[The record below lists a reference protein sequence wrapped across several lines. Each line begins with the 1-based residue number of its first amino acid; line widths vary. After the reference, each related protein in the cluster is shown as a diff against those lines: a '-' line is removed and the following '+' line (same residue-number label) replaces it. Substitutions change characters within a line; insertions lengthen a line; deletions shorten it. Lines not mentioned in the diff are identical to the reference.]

1 MSNTIGISFFVH
13 PALVLILGAM
23 LLPLLRGTARNS
35 AVLGVPILAL
45 VALWLLPEGKLWQVQ
60 WLDYTLAPLVVDKL
74 SRLFATIFLLMSAVG
89 GLFAL
94 GQTSKLEIPAAFLY
108 AGSAVGVTLAGDLVT
123 VFLFWEFMAVGST
136 LVLWSAGTPGAWSA
150 SRRYV
155 AVHLAGGVI
164 LFAGVAGQILAT
176 GDVGFHAMQVDSLAT
191 WLILIGFLI
200 NAGAPPLSA
209 WLPDAYP
216 EASWSGTVFL
226 SAFTTKTAVYV
237 LLRGFPGNEIL
248 IWVGLFMIFYG
259 IVYALLENDMR
270 RILAYSIVNQVGFMV
285 VGIGIGTEMALNGA
299 AAHAF
304 SHIIYKA
311 LLLMSAG
318 AVLAATGKRKCSELG
333 GLFHSM
339 PLTTVCGTI
348 GALAISSFP
357 LTSGF
362 VSKSMV
368 TQAAADGHLQMVWLL
383 LAAASAGVFL
393 HAGIKFPWF
402 VFFQKDSGLRPSD
415 PAPSMRWAMLVFAFL
430 CVALGIW
437 PDPLYALLPYAV
449 DYAPYTAAHVITQLQ
464 LLLFSGLAFFV
475 MLNYLKRT
483 PTITLDVDLL
493 WRSVGPAMVRVSGH
507 WLRVVSGGLSQ
518 SASRGIVSVSQALSR
533 QRHPD
538 GLLLRS
544 WPTGSMA
551 LWVMVMLLAYLA
563 LYYLG

>member
-1 MSNTIGISFFVH
+1 MTSLVVH
-13 PALVLILGAM
+13 PALILIVSAL
-23 LLPLLRGTARNS
+23 LLPLLRGNARN
-35 AVLGVPILAL
+35 AAILAAPTL
-45 VALWLLPEGKLWQVQ
+45 ALAVLWLLPDGRLWQVQ
-60 WLDYTLAPLVVDKL
+60 WLDYTLAPLAVDKL

-94 GQTSKLEIPAAFLY
+94 RQTSKLEMPAAFLY

-164 LFAGVAGQILAT
+164 LFAGVTGHILTT
-176 GDVGFHAMQVDSLAT
+176 GDVGFHAMQADSLST

-237 LLRGFPGNEIL
+237 LLRGFPGSEIL
-248 IWVGLFMIFYG
+248 IWVGIFMIFYG

-270 RILAYSIVNQVGFMV
+270 RILAYSIVNQVGFMIT
-285 VGIGIGTEMALNGA
+285 GIGIGTEMALNGA

-339 PLTTVCGTI
+339 PLTTICGTI

-368 TQAAADGHLQMVWLL
+368 AQAAADGHLQMVWLF

-402 VFFQKDSGLRPSD
+402 VFFQKDSGLRPPD
-415 PAPSMRWAMLVFAFL
+415 PSASMRWAMIVFAFL

-449 DYAPYTAAHVITQLQ
+449 DYEPYTAAHVITQLQ

-475 MLNYLKRT
+475 MLDYLKRT
-483 PTITLDVDLL
+483 PTITLDVDYF
-493 WRSVGPAMVRVSGH
+493 WRSVGPAMCQLSGRV
-507 WLRVVSGGLSQ
+507 LRAGREGL
-518 SASRGIVSVSQALSR
+518 AWRFSRGFASIVSAVSR
-533 QRHPD
+533 QRHPN

-544 WPTGSMA
+544 WPTGGMA

-563 LYYLG
+563 LYYLS

>member
-1 MSNTIGISFFVH
+1 MSSLTLH
-13 PALVLILGAM
+13 PALILIVGAL
-23 LLPLLRGTARNS
+23 LLPFLRGTARNI
-35 AVLGVPILAL
+35 AVLSAPTFAL
-45 VALWLLPEGKLWQVQ
+45 IALWLLPEGRLWQVQ
-60 WLDYTLAPLVVDKL
+60 WLDYSLVPLAVDKL
-74 SRLFATIFLLMSAVG
+74 SRLFATIFLIMAAVG

-94 GQTSKLEIPAAFLY
+94 RQQSKLELPAAFLY
-108 AGSAVGVTLAGDLVT
+108 AGSAVGVTLAGDLIT

-136 LVLWSAGTPGAWSA
+136 LVIWSAATPGAWAA

-155 AVHLAGGVI
+155 AIHLAGGVI
-164 LFAGVAGQILAT
+164 LFAGITGQILAT
-176 GDVGFHAMQVDSLAT
+176 GDTSFHAMEADSVAT

-200 NAGAPPLSA
+200 NTGAPPLSA

-237 LLRGFPGNEIL
+237 LLRGFPGTEIL
-248 IWVGLFMIFYG
+248 IWIGIFMIFYG

-285 VGIGIGTEMALNGA
+285 TGIGIGTEMALNGA

-304 SHIIYKA
+304 AHIIYKA

-339 PLTTVCGTI
+339 PLTTICGTI

-368 TQAAADGHLQMVWLL
+368 TQAAADGHMQAVWLF

-402 VFFQKDSGLRPSD
+402 VFFQKDSGLRPPD
-415 PAPSMRWAMLVFAFL
+415 PPASLRWAMTLFAFL
-430 CVALGIW
+430 CVALGAW
-437 PDPLYALLPYAV
+437 PEPLYAMLPYAV

-475 MLNYLKRT
+475 MLDYLKRT
-483 PTITLDVDLL
+483 PTITLDVDWL
-493 WRSVGPAMVRVSGH
+493 WRVAGPAIARVFGDALRITRAGLTETLLSGVR
-507 WLRVVSGGLSQ
+507 
-518 SASRGIVSVSQALSR
+518 SAAANVAR

-544 WPTGSMA
+544 WPTGNMS
-551 LWVMVMLLAYLA
+551 LWVMVMLVAYLA

>member
-1 MSNTIGISFFVH
+1 MTELALH
-13 PALVLILGAM
+13 PALILIAGA
-23 LLPLLRGTARNS
+23 LLIPLLGQSARAI
-35 AVLGVPILAL
+35 AVLAAPTLAL
-45 VALWLLPEGKLWQVQ
+45 AALWSLPEGRLWQAQ
-60 WLDYTLAPLVVDKL
+60 WLDYSLAPLVVDKL
-74 SRLFATIFLLMSAVG
+74 SRLFATIFLLMAAAG

-94 GQTSKLEIPAAFLY
+94 RQPSRLEIPAAFLY
-108 AGSAVGVTLAGDLVT
+108 AGSAVGVALAGDLVT
-123 VFLFWEFMAVGST
+123 VFVFWEFMAVGST
-136 LVLWSAGTPGAWSA
+136 LVIWCAGTPAAWTA

-155 AVHLAGGVI
+155 GIHLAGGVV
-164 LFAGVAGQILAT
+164 LFAGIAGHLLAT
-176 GDVGFHAMQVDSLAT
+176 GDASFQAMQPESVAT
-191 WLILIGFLI
+191 WLILIGFLV

-226 SAFTTKTAVYV
+226 SAFTTKTAVYA
-237 LLRGFPGNEIL
+237 LMRGFPGTELL
-248 IWVGLFMIFYG
+248 IWVGLFMVFYG

-285 VGIGIGTEMALNGA
+285 TGIGIGTEMALNGA

-304 SHIIYKA
+304 THIVYKA

-318 AVLAATGKRKCSELG
+318 AVLAATGRRKCSELG

-339 PLTTVCGTI
+339 PLTTICGTI

-368 TQAAADGHLQMVWLL
+368 TQAAMDGHLQTVWLL

-402 VFFQKDSGLRPSD
+402 VFFQKDSGLRPPD
-415 PAPSMRWAMLVFAFL
+415 PTGGMRWAMLLFAFL
-430 CVALGIW
+430 CVAIGVW
-437 PDPLYALLPYAV
+437 PDPLYALLPHAV
-449 DYAPYTAAHVITQLQ
+449 DYVPYTAAHVLTQLQ

-475 MLNYLKRT
+475 MLDYLKRT
-483 PTITLDVDLL
+483 PTVTLDVDWL
-493 WRSVGPAMVRVSGH
+493 WRVAAPAIVRALEPLWQRGVDVLAQP
-507 WLRVVSGGLSQ
+507 LRAGWGML
-518 SASRGIVSVSQALSR
+518 AGMLAR
-533 QRHPD
+533 QRQPD
-538 GLLLRS
+538 GLLLRT

-551 LWVMVMLLAYLA
+551 FWVLVMLLAYLA
-563 LYYLG
+563 LYLI

>member
-1 MSNTIGISFFVH
+1 MAELFFH
-13 PALVLILGAM
+13 PGLVLVLGAFLLPFLKGNARSAAILG
-23 LLPLLRGTARNS
+23 LPLL
-35 AVLGVPILAL
+35 AL
-45 VALWLLPEGKLWQVQ
+45 YCLWRLPEGTLWSAH
-60 WLDYTLAPLVVDKL
+60 WLGYELAPLAVDKL
-74 SRLFATIFLLMSAVG
+74 SRLFATIFLLMALGG

-94 GQTSKLEIPAAFLY
+94 GQKSRLEIPAAFVY

-123 VFLFWEFMAVGST
+123 VFVCWELMAVGST
-136 LVLWSAGTPGAWSA
+136 LVLWAGGTSGAFAA

-155 AVHLAGGVI
+155 AIHLLGGVL
-164 LFAGVAGQILAT
+164 LFAGVAGHLLDT
-176 GDVGFHAMQVDSLAT
+176 GDATFTRMAPDSLAH

-216 EASWSGTVFL
+216 EASWSGSVFL

-237 LLRGFPGNEIL
+237 LLRGFPGTEFL
-248 IWVGLFMIFYG
+248 IWIGLFMIFYG

-285 VGIGIGTEMALNGA
+285 AGIGIGTEMALNGA

-304 SHIIYKA
+304 SHIVYKA

-318 AVLAATGKRKCSELG
+318 AVLAATSRRKCSELG

-339 PLTTVCGTI
+339 PVTTICGSI

-362 VSKSMV
+362 ISKSMV
-368 TQAAADGHLQMVWLL
+368 TQAAIDGQLLWVWLA

-402 VFFQKDSGLRPSD
+402 VFFQKDSGLRPAD
-415 PAPSMRWAMLVFAFL
+415 PPASMRWAMIAFAFI
-430 CVALGIW
+430 CIALGVW
-437 PDPLYALLPYAV
+437 PEPLYALLPYRV
-449 DYAPYTAAHVITQLQ
+449 DYVPYTGAHVLTQLQ

-475 MLNYLKRT
+475 MLPWLKRT
-483 PTITLDVDLL
+483 LTITLDVDWVYRVALAGLCRAGGRLL
-493 WRSVGPAMVRVSGH
+493 RGLGDG
-507 WLRVVSGGLSQ
+507 LR
-518 SASRGIVSVSQALSR
+518 QALREVGSAVGSDIER
-533 QRHPD
+533 QRRPG

-544 WPTGSMA
+544 RPTGAMA
-551 LWVMVMLLAYLA
+551 LWTMLMLLAYL
-563 LYYLG
+563 LFYYLH

>member
-1 MSNTIGISFFVH
+1 MTSLIVH
-13 PALVLILGAM
+13 PALILIVGAL
-23 LLPLLRGTARNS
+23 LLPLLRGTTRN
-35 AVLGVPILAL
+35 AAILAAPTL
-45 VALWLLPEGKLWQVQ
+45 ALATLWVLPEGRLWQVQ
-60 WLDYTLAPLVVDKL
+60 WLDYQLAPLAIDKL
-74 SRLFATIFLLMSAVG
+74 SRLFATIFLIMAAVG

-94 GQTSKLEIPAAFLY
+94 RQPSRLEVPAAFLY

-136 LVLWSAGTPGAWSA
+136 LVLWSVGTPVARAA
-150 SRRYV
+150 SMRY
-155 AVHLAGGVI
+155 AMIHLAGGVV
-164 LFAGVAGQILAT
+164 LFVGVVGQILAT
-176 GDVGFHAMQVDSLAT
+176 GDAGFQAMQADSPAT
-191 WLILIGFLI
+191 WAILVGFLI

-237 LLRGFPGNEIL
+237 LLRGFPGSEIL
-248 IWVGLFMIFYG
+248 IWIGIFMIFYG

-285 VGIGIGTEMALNGA
+285 VGIGIGTDMALNGA

-339 PLTTVCGTI
+339 PVTAICGII

-368 TQAAADGHLQMVWLL
+368 TQAAVDGHLQMVWLF

-402 VFFQKDSGLRPSD
+402 VFFQKDSGLRPPD
-415 PAPSMRWAMLVFAFL
+415 PPASMRWAMILFAFL
-430 CVALGIW
+430 CIALGVW
-437 PDPLYALLPYAV
+437 PEPLYALLPYEV
-449 DYAPYTAAHVITQLQ
+449 NYTPYTAAHVITQLQ

-483 PTITLDVDLL
+483 PTITLDVDYF
-493 WRSVGPAMVRVSGH
+493 WRSVGPAMFQHSDH
-507 WLRVVSGGLSQ
+507 FLRAGREGLKWRFSRGLASVVS
-518 SASRGIVSVSQALSR
+518 AVSR

-544 WPTGSMA
+544 WPTGGMA

>member
-1 MSNTIGISFFVH
+1 MTSLH
-13 PALVLILGAM
+13 PALILIAGAL
-23 LLPLLRGTARNS
+23 LLPFLRGNARNI
-35 AVLGVPILAL
+35 AVLSAPTFAL
-45 VALWLLPEGKLWQVQ
+45 IVLWLLPEGKLWQVQ
-60 WLDYTLAPLVVDKL
+60 WLDYQLAPLAVDKL
-74 SRLFATIFLLMSAVG
+74 SRLFATIFLLMAAVG

-94 GQTSKLEIPAAFLY
+94 RQTSKLEVPAAFLY

-136 LVLWSAGTPGAWSA
+136 LVLWSAGTPTAFAA
-150 SRRYV
+150 SKRYV

-164 LFAGVAGQILAT
+164 LFAGVAGQIAAT
-176 GDVGFHAMQVDSLAT
+176 GDASFHAMKADSIST

-237 LLRGFPGNEIL
+237 LLRGFPGTEIL
-248 IWVGLFMIFYG
+248 IWVGIFMIFYG
-259 IVYALLENDMR
+259 IGYALLENDMR
-270 RILAYSIVNQVGFMV
+270 RILAYSIVNQVGFMIT
-285 VGIGIGTEMALNGA
+285 GIGIGTEMALNGA

-318 AVLAATGKRKCSELG
+318 AVLAATNRRKCSELG

-339 PLTTVCGTI
+339 PITTICGTI

-357 LTSGF
+357 FTSGF
-362 VSKSMV
+362 ISKSMV
-368 TQAAADGHLQMVWLL
+368 TQAAIDGHLQAVWLF

-402 VFFQKDSGLRPSD
+402 VFFQKDSGLRPAD
-415 PAPSMRWAMLVFAFL
+415 PPASLRWAMIVFAFL
-430 CVALGIW
+430 CIALGVY
-437 PDPLYALLPYAV
+437 PDPLYAMLPYTV
-449 DYAPYTAAHVITQLQ
+449 NYVPYTAAHVITQLQ

-475 MLNYLKRT
+475 MLDYLKRT
-483 PTITLDVDLL
+483 PTITLDFDWL
-493 WRSVGPAMVRVSGH
+493 WRVAGPAAAKAFRRA
-507 WLRVVSGGLSQ
+507 LRQTRAGLTAGLAHGLSILGVFI
-518 SASRGIVSVSQALSR
+518 AR
-533 QRHPD
+533 QRRPD
-538 GLLLRS
+538 GMLLRS
-544 WPTGSMA
+544 WPTGSMS
-551 LWVMVMLLAYLA
+551 LWVMVMLLAHLA
-563 LYYLG
+563 IYYLG